1 MSRTTPSSEASGA
14 SALGA
19 SDVSGPASPASSPSS
34 SLVET
39 TGFEVVAE
47 SERTGRPSDL
57 FWPWFAANIS
67 VFGLSYG
74 TWILD
79 FGISF
84 RQALLVGV
92 LGVVVSFLLCGVV
105 ALAGKRGS
113 APTMALSRAPFGVHG
128 NKLPGVVSWLLSIGW
143 ETVLAILAT
152 LATATIAER
161 LGWGGGTLTKVAA
174 AVVVAG
180 LIITAAVLGYRVIM
194 CLQSV
199 LTWLTGAIT
208 VLYVLLTLDEVD
220 LSAVQGIPDG
230 SAQAMVGALIMTMT
244 GFGLGWINIA
254 SDWSRYLP
262 RSTPG
267 GQVVFWNTLGG
278 ALAPALL
285 VVFGLLLAG
294 SDEALRVGI
303 AADPIGALA
312 AALPTWFLVPFL
324 VAAVLS
330 LVSGAVLGIY
340 SSGLTLLSL
349 GVRLPRPMAAG
360 VDGVL
365 LTAGTL
371 YVVFVAED
379 FFGPFQGFL
388 ITLGV
393 PIAAWAGVLIA
404 DILMRRRDYDEAA
417 LFDARGRYG
426 SVAWGPVLLMLLASV
441 VGWGLVTNS
450 YADWLG
456 WQGYL
461 LGPLGLGGREGAWAW
476 SNLGVLVALG
486 LGFLGYLLVGR
497 GRVRR
502 QEERA

>member
-1 MSRTTPSSEASGA
+1 MSTPLPPTG
-14 SALGA
+14 
-19 SDVSGPASPASSPSS
+19 S

-47 SERTGRPSDL
+47 SERTGKPSDL

-113 APTMALSRAPFGVHG
+113 APTMALSRAPFGVQG

-152 LATATIAER
+152 LATATVAER
-161 LGWGGGTLTKVAA
+161 LGWGGGTTTKIAA
-174 AVVVAG
+174 ALVVSA
-180 LIITAAVLGYRVIM
+180 LIIAAAVLGYRVIM
-194 CLQSV
+194 RLQSIF
-199 LTWLTGAIT
+199 TWLTGAIT
-208 VLYVLLTLDEVD
+208 LLYIVLTIDEVD
-220 LSAVQGIPDG
+220 FTAVQAIPDG
-230 SAQAMVGALIMTMT
+230 STQAMIGGFIMTMT

-278 ALAPALL
+278 ALAPAVL

-294 SDEALRVGI
+294 SDENLRTAI

-324 VAAVLS
+324 IAAVLS

-349 GVRLPRPMAAG
+349 GVKLPRPVAAG
-360 VDGVL
+360 IDGVI

-371 YVVFVAED
+371 YVVFVAQD

-393 PIAAWAGVLIA
+393 PIAAWAGILIA
-404 DILMRRRDYDEAA
+404 DILVRRKDYDEAA

-426 SVAWGPVLLMLLASV
+426 AVAWGPVLLMLAASV
-441 VGWGLVTNS
+441 IGWGLVTNS
-450 YADWLG
+450 YAEWLA

-461 LGPLGLGGREGAWAW
+461 LEPLGLGGKEGAWAW
-476 SNLGVLVALG
+476 SNLGVLVALAV
-486 LGFLGYLLVGR
+486 GFVGYLLLGTP
-497 GRVRR
+497 RVRR
-502 QEERA
+502 QEAGQ